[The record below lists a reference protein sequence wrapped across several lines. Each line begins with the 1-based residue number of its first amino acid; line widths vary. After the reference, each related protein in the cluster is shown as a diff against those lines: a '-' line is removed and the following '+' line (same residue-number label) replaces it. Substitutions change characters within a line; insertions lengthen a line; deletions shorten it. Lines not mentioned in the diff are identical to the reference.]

1 MSTFIN
7 PTELDLKEETVVC
20 INRVSKATT
29 GGRSMRFNSLVVVG
43 DGKGHVGIGF
53 GKANEVASAV
63 NKAKE
68 NAKKCIFK
76 APLINGTIPHKIN
89 IKYGAVRLML
99 KPASPGTGI
108 IAGGPVRAVMEQI
121 GITNILSK
129 NTGSTN
135 AINVVKAVEQ
145 GLKELRDPIKVMA
158 DKKIKITQI
167 KSAIGY
173 RQRTKDTLKA
183 LGIRKM
189 NYSVVKKNTLAI
201 QGMITAI
208 NHLLKVEEL

>member
-43 DGKGHVGIGF
+43 DGKGHVGVGF

-68 NAKKCIFK
+68 NAKKRIFK
-76 APLINGTIPHKIN
+76 TPLINGTIPHKIN

-108 IAGGPVRAVMEQI
+108 IAGGLVRAVMEQI
-121 GITNILSK
+121 GIANILSK

-145 GLKELRDPIKVMA
+145 GLKDLRDPIKV
-158 DKKIKITQI
+158 
-167 KSAIGY
+167 S
-173 RQRTKDTLKA
+173 RQRGVSLK
-183 LGIRKM
+183 
-189 NYSVVKKNTLAI
+189 
-201 QGMITAI
+201 
-208 NHLLKVEEL
+208 ELFN

>member
-68 NAKKCIFK
+68 NAKKRIFK
-76 APLINGTIPHKIN
+76 SPLINGTIPHKIN

-121 GITNILSK
+121 GIANILSK

-145 GLKELRDPIKVMA
+145 GLKDLRDPIKV
-158 DKKIKITQI
+158 
-167 KSAIGY
+167 S
-173 RQRTKDTLKA
+173 RQRGISLK
-183 LGIRKM
+183 
-189 NYSVVKKNTLAI
+189 
-201 QGMITAI
+201 
-208 NHLLKVEEL
+208 ELFN

>member
-7 PTELDLKEETVVC
+7 PAELDLKEETVVC

-43 DGKGHVGIGF
+43 DGNGHVGIGF

-68 NAKKCIFK
+68 NAKKQIFK
-76 APLINGTIPHKIN
+76 APMINGTIPHKIN

-108 IAGGPVRAVMEQI
+108 IAGGPVRAIMEQI
-121 GITNILSK
+121 GITNILTK

-135 AINVVKAVEQ
+135 AINVVRAVEY
-145 GLKELRDPIKVMA
+145 GLKKLRDPLKV
-158 DKKIKITQI
+158 
-167 KSAIGY
+167 S
-173 RQRTKDTLKA
+173 RQRGVSL
-183 LGIRKM
+183 
-189 NYSVVKKNTLAI
+189 N
-201 QGMITAI
+201 
-208 NHLLKVEEL
+208 ELFN

>member
-1 MSTFIN
+1 MENRLLNTFIN

-43 DGKGHVGIGF
+43 DGKGHVGVGF
-53 GKANEVASAV
+53 GKANEVAAAV

-68 NAKKCIFK
+68 NAKKNIFK
-76 APLINGTIPHKIN
+76 APLINGTIPHKID

-99 KPASPGTGI
+99 KPASPGTGV

-121 GITNILSK
+121 GIANILSK

-135 AINVVKAVEQ
+135 AINVVKAVEFGLKQ
-145 GLKELRDPIKVMA
+145 MRDPLLVSRQRGISLKELF
-158 DKKIKITQI
+158 
-167 KSAIGY
+167 
-173 RQRTKDTLKA
+173 
-183 LGIRKM
+183 
-189 NYSVVKKNTLAI
+189 N
-201 QGMITAI
+201 
-208 NHLLKVEEL
+208 

>member
-29 GGRSMRFNSLVVVG
+29 GGRKMRFNSLVVVG
-43 DGKGHVGIGF
+43 DGKGHVGVGF

-76 APLINGTIPHKIN
+76 APIVNGTIPHKIN

-99 KPASPGTGI
+99 KPASSGTGI

-121 GITNILSK
+121 GIANILSK

-135 AINVVKAVEQ
+135 VINVVKAVEQ
-145 GLKELRDPIKVMA
+145 GLKDLRDPIKVA
-158 DKKIKITQI
+158 
-167 KSAIGY
+167 
-173 RQRTKDTLKA
+173 RQRGISLK
-183 LGIRKM
+183 
-189 NYSVVKKNTLAI
+189 
-201 QGMITAI
+201 
-208 NHLLKVEEL
+208 ELFN

>member
-68 NAKKCIFK
+68 NAKKRIFK
-76 APLINGTIPHKIN
+76 SPLINGTIPHKIN

-121 GITNILSK
+121 GIANILSK

-145 GLKELRDPIKVMA
+145 GLKNLRDPIKV
-158 DKKIKITQI
+158 
-167 KSAIGY
+167 S
-173 RQRTKDTLKA
+173 RQRGVSLK
-183 LGIRKM
+183 
-189 NYSVVKKNTLAI
+189 
-201 QGMITAI
+201 
-208 NHLLKVEEL
+208 ELFS